1 MKNEILIKLNIHVPY
16 DPAIELMY
24 IYYRDMKNYVGKKTY
39 TQIFLAPFFVI
50 AQNWKQPRCPPIEW
64 LNQPS
69 VLWNTTIQCKGIDY

>member
-16 DPAIELMY
+16 DPAVELMY

-39 TQIFLAPFFVI
+39 TQIFLVSFFVI

-69 VLWNTTIQCKGIDY
+69 IL